1 MPVATDAGPDDS
13 SSTDGLADPND
24 ESSDSSESEDGLAEP
39 EMEATVRR
47 SARIQENARIQQQ
60 ADAPRPGRF
69 VIVPPTLTDEQRRE
83 YVRYEEDDEGNL
95 I

>member
-1 MPVATDAGPDDS
+1 MPVATDTEPDDS
-13 SSTDGLADPND
+13 SS
-24 ESSDSSESEDGLAEP
+24 SSDSEGSLEEL
-39 EMEATVRR
+39 EMETTVRR
-47 SARIQENARIQQQ
+47 SARIQENARIRQQ